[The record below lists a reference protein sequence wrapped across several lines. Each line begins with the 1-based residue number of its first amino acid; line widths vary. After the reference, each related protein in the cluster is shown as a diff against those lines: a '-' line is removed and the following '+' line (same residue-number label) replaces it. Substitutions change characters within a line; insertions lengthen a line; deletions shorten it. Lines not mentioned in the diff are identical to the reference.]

1 MKIIKQ
7 DKNLILTDIKD
18 FSLQQTLECGQCFHF
33 KNFGEGEFAVVYKK
47 NLLHAKEEN
56 DKIILYNLSL
66 KDFENIWKHYFD
78 LERDYGSIKK
88 AVIKSDKRLNQAVND
103 NYGVHILNAE
113 FSETL
118 MSFIISQ
125 NKQIPHIKKIVADI
139 SKEYGTFLGKINEEE
154 FYSFPDVSQMK
165 DISEDDYS
173 RLKTG
178 FRAKYLRDAAQK
190 MANDTDMSYEV
201 LNKMGYE
208 KAKDKLTTIKGVG
221 DKVANC
227 VLLYSLGYRN
237 AFPVDVWIKRI
248 MEHLYFENDTKNEV
262 IYEFAKEKFG
272 EYGGYAQQYLFY
284 YARSNGIGKK

>member
-1 MKIIKQ
+1 MKITKQ
-7 DKNLILTDIKD
+7 DKDLILTDIKD

-33 KNFGEGEFAVVYKK
+33 KNFGEGEVVAVYKK

-88 AVIKSDKRLNQAVND
+88 AIIKSDKRLSQAVND

-113 FSETL
+113 F
-118 MSFIISQ
+118 
-125 NKQIPHIKKIVADI
+125 